1 MFRHSNSSSAPSDP
15 AEIVLPSREPS
26 MASWRWAFR
35 CLFKSMVREHEV
47 LEKVVAAE
55 EAEKDERGLRRAFGE
70 TDVAAAGWGV
80 EATAQQMYA
89 GRPRAQPPLSRALCS
104 RVLRFA
110 HRPSLSSK
118 SHRGRHD
125 WMAYEDRR
133 RDELFEKPLPPAPR
147 RPSSRA
153 IPPGAH
159 ASFQLARKACRRVYC
174 CGACGAWLA
183 RCQDVLPVAERV
195 CDMSLDD
202 CAVTVCV
209 ASADVRNAR
218 KREIGAGG
226 GWTYA
231 ANDVRCLSCDAFLG
245 LRLNSMRRNRGAFS
259 TAAHAAL
266 LEALL
271 GDAQGVRVSSPRLS
285 SSAYVSWRR
294 QQEGGSVNAVSGV
307 FDETSSGSRSEI
319 TSSGDARSGASS
331 SRGSVSQHPSPT
343 LPLREE
349 GDGDGDGVH
358 DVAVNDSDGDGAHIA
373 DLSSARG
380 GAAAAAAVIAAA
392 AGFGEG
398 SLWGSGP
405 VSTPHAPAVAP
416 LPPAP
421 LAVQYA
427 PPLPFASDEVRV
439 DQVSSRLYSA
449 GASVGACEC
458 SPRRYPFPTDTA
470 RHALPP
476 SARYAHEPAGRASC
490 AAALPAVRA
499 HALVHRPAAL
509 HATALGVW
517 PHDAAAGVLRQLGRE
532 LERRGAFS
540 VRGAS
545 GAGHD
550 AHGGRLLSVRLPS
563 RLQVLRRPHAH
574 ATQPQ
579 PSRTVRPCLLHV
591 CSRPLPDRLPTR
603 RQHLMRDAIR
613 RTQGRDQAPLCDRLP
628 SRRQ

>member
-1 MFRHSNSSSAPSDP
+1 MKFEVSVREIRHFFLSSIIALRASNRQSVRNRLRPGSVPC
-15 AEIVLPSREPS
+15 

-89 GRPRAQPPLSRALCS
+89 GRPRAQPTLLRALRS

-125 WMAYEDRR
+125 WMADEDLR
-133 RDELFEKPLPPAPR
+133 RDELFKKPLPPAPR
-147 RPSSRA
+147 RPSTRA

-159 ASFQLARKACRRVYC
+159 AGFQLARTACRRVYC
-174 CGACGAWLA
+174 CGACGVWLA
-183 RCQDVLPVAERV
+183 RCQDVVPVAERV

-226 GWTYA
+226 DWSYA
-231 ANDVRCLSCDAFLG
+231 ANDVRCSSCDAFLG
-245 LRLNSMRRNRGAFS
+245 IRLNSMRRSRGAIS
-259 TAAHAAL
+259 SGAHAAV

-271 GDAQGVRVSSPRLS
+271 GDAQGVRVSPPRMS

-294 QQEGGSVNAVSGV
+294 QQEGGSRSAVSGV
-307 FDETSSGSRSEI
+307 IDETSSGSRSEI
-319 TSSGDARSGASS
+319 TSSGASS
-331 SRGSVSQHPSPT
+331 SPCSVSQYPSPT
-343 LPLREE
+343 LTLREE
-349 GDGDGDGVH
+349 G
-358 DVAVNDSDGDGAHIA
+358 DSDGDGANSA
-373 DLSSARG
+373 VFSSARG

-398 SLWGSGP
+398 GLWGSGS

-421 LAVQYA
+421 LAVQGA
-427 PPLPFASDEVRV
+427 PAVPFASDGVRV
-439 DQVSSRLYSA
+439 DQILLGTRYLRVLDTHTNRLVTPLVPLRCRQCARTLSYTDQLLCTRRRWGFGRTTPQPACFVNSVVSS
-449 GASVGACEC
+449 SVEVR
-458 SPRRYPFPTDTA
+458 SPYEEQLAQGMMLMADVFCRCGCQVGYKFCGDRT
-470 RHALPP
+470 P
-476 SARYAHEPAGRASC
+476 SQRNLNQVGRFG
-490 AAALPAVRA
+490 L
-499 HALVHRPAAL
+499 
-509 HATALGVW
+509 
-517 PHDAAAGVLRQLGRE
+517 
-532 LERRGAFS
+532 
-540 VRGAS
+540 
-545 GAGHD
+545 
-550 AHGGRLLSVRLPS
+550 
-563 RLQVLRRPHAH
+563 
-574 ATQPQ
+574 
-579 PSRTVRPCLLHV
+579 V
-591 CSRPLPDRLPTR
+591 CSTF
-603 RQHLMRDAIR
+603 AV
-613 RTQGRDQAPLCDRLP
+613 APYQIVYPRVD
-628 SRRQ
+628 ST

>member
-133 RDELFEKPLPPAPR
+133 RDNLFEKPLPPAPR

-231 ANDVRCLSCDAFLG
+231 ANDVRCSSCDAFLG
-245 LRLNSMRRNRGAFS
+245 LRLNSMRRNRGAIS

-294 QQEGGSVNAVSGV
+294 QQEGGSVNDVSGV
-307 FDETSSGSRSEI
+307 LDETSGGSRSEI

-349 GDGDGDGVH
+349 GDSGTESDSETRPTETVTKQRSPSPKRIVRETVV
-358 DVAVNDSDGDGAHIA
+358 DVAA
-373 DLSSARG
+373 SASEAVSRLGKQTRG
-380 GAAAAAAVIAAA
+380 EAR
-392 AGFGEG
+392 
-398 SLWGSGP
+398 P
-405 VSTPHAPAVAP
+405 PRRPVAP
-416 LPPAP
+416 LSPRVP
-421 LAVQYA
+421 LSQAVAGIDSASRRPIPTPSA
-427 PPLPFASDEVRV
+427 PPRNN
-439 DQVSSRLYSA
+439 
-449 GASVGACEC
+449 G
-458 SPRRYPFPTDTA
+458 RRN
-470 RHALPP
+470 
-476 SARYAHEPAGRASC
+476 
-490 AAALPAVRA
+490 
-499 HALVHRPAAL
+499 
-509 HATALGVW
+509 
-517 PHDAAAGVLRQLGRE
+517 
-532 LERRGAFS
+532 
-540 VRGAS
+540 
-545 GAGHD
+545 
-550 AHGGRLLSVRLPS
+550 
-563 RLQVLRRPHAH
+563 
-574 ATQPQ
+574 
-579 PSRTVRPCLLHV
+579 
-591 CSRPLPDRLPTR
+591 
-603 RQHLMRDAIR
+603 
-613 RTQGRDQAPLCDRLP
+613 
-628 SRRQ
+628 

>member
-133 RDELFEKPLPPAPR
+133 RDNLFEKPLPPAPR

-231 ANDVRCLSCDAFLG
+231 ANDVRCSSCDAFLG
-245 LRLNSMRRNRGAFS
+245 LRLNSMRRNRGAIS

-294 QQEGGSVNAVSGV
+294 QQEGGSVNDVSGV
-307 FDETSSGSRSEI
+307 LDETSGGSRSEI

-349 GDGDGDGVH
+349 GDGDGDGVN
-358 DVAVNDSDGDGAHIA
+358 DVAVNDSDGDGAHSA

-439 DQVSSRLYSA
+439 DQILLGTRYLRVLDTHTNRLVAPLVPLRCRQCARTLSYTDQLLCTRRRWGFGRTTPQPACFVNSVVSSSIEVRSPYEAQLA
-449 GASVGACEC
+449 QGMMLMGDVFCRCGCQVGYKFCGD
-458 SPRRYPFPTDTA
+458 RTPTQ
-470 RHALPP
+470 RNLNQV
-476 SARYAHEPAGRASC
+476 GRFG
-490 AAALPAVRA
+490 L
-499 HALVHRPAAL
+499 
-509 HATALGVW
+509 
-517 PHDAAAGVLRQLGRE
+517 
-532 LERRGAFS
+532 
-540 VRGAS
+540 
-545 GAGHD
+545 
-550 AHGGRLLSVRLPS
+550 
-563 RLQVLRRPHAH
+563 
-574 ATQPQ
+574 
-579 PSRTVRPCLLHV
+579 V
-591 CSRPLPDRLPTR
+591 CSTF
-603 RQHLMRDAIR
+603 AV
-613 RTQGRDQAPLCDRLP
+613 APFQIVYPRVD
-628 SRRQ
+628 ST

>member
-1 MFRHSNSSSAPSDP
+1 MHVSSFHASSASSDP
-15 AEIVLPSREPS
+15 AEIVHPSREPS

-89 GRPRAQPPLSRALCS
+89 GRPRAQPTLSRALCS
-104 RVLRFA
+104 CVLRFA

-174 CGACGAWLA
+174 CGACGVWLA
-183 RCQDVLPVAERV
+183 RCQDVVPVAERV

-231 ANDVRCLSCDAFLG
+231 ANDVRCSSCDAFLG
-245 LRLNSMRRNRGAFS
+245 LRLNSMRRNRGAIS
-259 TAAHAAL
+259 SGAHAAL

-307 FDETSSGSRSEI
+307 IDETSSGSRSEI

-398 SLWGSGP
+398 SLWGSGS

-421 LAVQYA
+421 LAVQGA
-427 PPLPFASDEVRV
+427 PAVPFASDEVRV
-439 DQVSSRLYSA
+439 DQILLGTRYLRVLDTHTNRLVTPLVPLRCRQCARTLSYTDQLLCTRRRWGFGRTTPQPACFVNSVVSS
-449 GASVGACEC
+449 SVEVR
-458 SPRRYPFPTDTA
+458 SPYEEQLAQGMMLMADVFCRCGCQVGYKFCGDRT
-470 RHALPP
+470 P
-476 SARYAHEPAGRASC
+476 SQRNLNQVGRFG
-490 AAALPAVRA
+490 L
-499 HALVHRPAAL
+499 
-509 HATALGVW
+509 
-517 PHDAAAGVLRQLGRE
+517 
-532 LERRGAFS
+532 
-540 VRGAS
+540 
-545 GAGHD
+545 
-550 AHGGRLLSVRLPS
+550 
-563 RLQVLRRPHAH
+563 
-574 ATQPQ
+574 
-579 PSRTVRPCLLHV
+579 V
-591 CSRPLPDRLPTR
+591 CSTF
-603 RQHLMRDAIR
+603 AV
-613 RTQGRDQAPLCDRLP
+613 APYQIVYPRVD
-628 SRRQ
+628 ST